1 MTTSG
6 MKRALLGALLL
17 AIVGAVPAAAQN
29 QWFSLAYGVSLP
41 SDGTKD
47 FTDNTSWRNLSA
59 DYSWFTTRNIAIG
72 FNAAWSVFVERV
84 PDETASLEG
93 VDVTGTQVRYVNAF
107 PMLLT
112 VHRYLGQP
120 GGIRP
125 YLGAGV
131 GTYFVEERLEIGV
144 VALTADAWHFGLAPE
159 AGLIV
164 PVGWRARALLQAKYN
179 WALKANEIEHTYW
192 TFNIGF
198 AFQ

>member
-1 MTTSG
+1 MNM
-6 MKRALLGALLL
+6 MKRMGWLLVALPLVLPAR
-17 AIVGAVPAAAQN
+17 AAAQD
-29 QWFSLAYGVSLP
+29 WIWLATYGPSLP
-41 SDGTKD
+41 TGDTKAFADD
-47 FTDNTSWRNLSA
+47 FSWRN
-59 DYSWFTTRNIAIG
+59 IG
-72 FNAAWSVFVERV
+72 
-84 PDETASLEG
+84 LEG
-93 VDVTGTQVRYVNAF
+93 RKALNENTTVGLAFGWNVFAAKTGEIISFDRIDISGLQFRYVNAF

-112 VHRYLGQP
+112 LHRYFGQP
-120 GGIRP
+120 GGVRP

-131 GTYFVEERLEIGV
+131 GTYFAEERLEIGV

>member
-1 MTTSG
+1 MNLT
-6 MKRALLGALLL
+6 KRLGWLVVALPLVLPAR
-17 AIVGAVPAAAQN
+17 AAAQD
-29 QWFSLAYGVSLP
+29 WLWTVTYGPSLP
-41 SDGTKD
+41 TGDMKAFADD
-47 FTDNTSWRNLSA
+47 FSWRN
-59 DYSWFTTRNIAIG
+59 IG
-72 FNAAWSVFVERV
+72 
-84 PDETASLEG
+84 LEG
-93 VDVTGTQVRYVNAF
+93 RKVVNENTTVGLAFGWNVFAQETGELISFDRIDISGTQFRYVNAF

-112 VHRYLGQP
+112 LHRYFGQP

-159 AGLIV
+159 GGLIV

-179 WALKANEIEHTYW
+179 WALKANSIEHTYW

-198 AFQ
+198 VFQ